1 MMLLVTETEI
11 CEWCVE
17 YLKNTFQVPA
27 ERIALDAKFARL
39 GMDSAMAVDF
49 ALALEDWLQIEVLAD
64 AVYEYPTVNE
74 LARYIAGRLAA
85 G

>member
-1 MMLLVTETEI
+1 MTIATEAEI
-11 CEWCVE
+11 RAWCVK
-17 YLKNTFQVPA
+17 YLMDTFEVPA
-27 ERIALDAKFARL
+27 GPTALDTKFARF

-49 ALALEDWLQIEVLAD
+49 ALALEDWLQIEIPAD

-74 LARYIAGRLAA
+74 LARYLAGRVAE